1 MRGDLPCWF
10 VRSRCH
16 CIRKER
22 VWRDS
27 PRSGVLMDKFDAILG
42 RILDFLAGVGVL
54 AALLA
59 IVAFTS

>member
-1 MRGDLPCWF
+1 
-10 VRSRCH
+10 
-16 CIRKER
+16 
-22 VWRDS
+22 
-27 PRSGVLMDKFDAILG
+27 MDKFDAILG